1 MNAVIQ
7 ATECRQ
13 DLIQDK
19 EQLER
24 PWLSVCSSMAVQSSP
39 STLTPAVH
47 TAVEAGDGSQ
57 TGSMQVHSWE
67 GPPQAG
73 TLLWGST

>member
-7 ATECRQ
+7 AAECRQ
-13 DLIQDK
+13 GLIQDS

-24 PWLSVCSSMAVQSSP
+24 PWLSVCSSMAVQSSL
-39 STLTPAVH
+39 STPTPGKH
-47 TAVEAGDGSQ
+47 TAVGAGDGRP
-57 TGSMQVHSWE
+57 TGSMQVHSPK

-73 TLLWGST
+73 TLLWESM